1 MKCIYVALN
10 QMPTPGVDSLMGT
23 KHLRAEPELDCLLK
37 EVFEHRSATAA
48 GCSSSDDQVPFKPA
62 AGQCRTSGMCTRS
75 FKKEK
80 KSAWTTKGG
89 RKGRGGSPSFSFCT
103 LHREV
108 IGLSRADSGTSFCE
122 FHTKEQIMD
131 AGREG
136 EQDWDSGIFSWHDT
150 WYTKRT

>member
-10 QMPTPGVDSLMGT
+10 QTSTPGVDSLMGT
-23 KHLRAEPELDCLLK
+23 KHLRAEPELD
-37 EVFEHRSATAA
+37 FEHRSAATAA
-48 GCSSSDDQVPFKPA
+48 SCSSSDDQVPFKPA
-62 AGQCRTSGMCTRS
+62 AGQCRTSGMCTWR

-80 KSAWTTKGG
+80 KNSLYNQ
-89 RKGRGGSPSFSFCT
+89 RREEGRGGGPSFSFCT

-131 AGREG
+131 TGREG
-136 EQDWDSGIFSWHDT
+136 EQDWDSGIFS
-150 WYTKRT
+150 